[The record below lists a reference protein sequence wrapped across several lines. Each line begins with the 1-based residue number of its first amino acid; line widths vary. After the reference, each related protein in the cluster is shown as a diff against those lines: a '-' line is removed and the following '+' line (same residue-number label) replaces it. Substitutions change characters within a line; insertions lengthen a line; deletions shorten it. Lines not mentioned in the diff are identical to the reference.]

1 MDTTYKDLVITD
13 PSIMMGKPVIKG
25 TRITVEHILE
35 KIAEGESFQ
44 QIRAEHPQLREEQI
58 KAALEYAAMI
68 FKNDVVY
75 SIGA

>member
-1 MDTTYKDLVITD
+1 MI
-13 PSIMMGKPVIKG
+13 GKPVIKG

-44 QIRAEHPQLREEQI
+44 QIKNEHPQLKDEEI

-68 FKNDVVY
+68 YKNDEVY
-75 SIGA
+75 YIGA